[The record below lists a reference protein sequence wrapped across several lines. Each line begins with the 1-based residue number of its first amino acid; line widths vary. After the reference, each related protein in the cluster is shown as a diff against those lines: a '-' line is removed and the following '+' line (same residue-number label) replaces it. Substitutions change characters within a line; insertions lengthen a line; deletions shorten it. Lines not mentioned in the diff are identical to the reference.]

1 MINNHNK
8 YGKSTMTFRRT
19 GDTECYYSYA
29 ENIASPT
36 ISLYSGNIIYSM
48 LFYMGSVQRIADQIV
63 IRVITIGTALNAR
76 LGIYLDNGNIY
87 PGTLLLDAGS
97 VDISVAGVKTINISQ
112 VLPKNTIIFCVMVM
126 DGTATIRTFG
136 STTTFH
142 PLGKGSTLGTGYN
155 MAHTHA
161 QSYGELPNPFPTA
174 SPTLKIDDAP
184 GIYLRFSS

>member
-1 MINNHNK
+1 MIDNASNK
-8 YGKSTMTFRRT
+8 GLSSQTFRRT
-19 GDTECYYSYA
+19 NDTECYYGMAEMVSSLTTVGISINTLYA
-29 ENIASPT
+29 QPYLVGGKTRTADIIAINVT
-36 ISLYSGNIIYSM
+36 TTGAGN
-48 LFYMGSVQRIADQIV
+48 
-63 IRVITIGTALNAR
+63 NAR

-174 SPTLKIDDAP
+174 SPTKDTNNIPAVF
-184 GIYLRFSS
+184 LRMSL